1 MRMFE
6 ALLALIAL
14 ALFFVIAFR
23 VLLAF
28 FEPGLDYEIAKSPNL
43 QLDSKEFLRTLEA
56 LCDARINKRTRVE
69 ALANGE
75 YFYEAELEAIRG
87 AKRSINLEA
96 YIFQRGQLTRRFV
109 DALAERA
116 RAGVVVNAV
125 FDAIGS
131 LMTTEAY
138 LSELIVA
145 GGRVAWYHPLR
156 WHTWPRL
163 NNRTHRELLIVDG
176 EIGFVG
182 GAGFADQWLTG
193 HRGNPRW
200 RDTMFRIEGEAVSA
214 LQSTFVENW
223 LEASGEIL
231 YSSIYFPFPESSG
244 DAVSLVVNSSPS
256 VGLSTRARLLYQ
268 SLIASAQHSIDIATP
283 YFLPDCGARKEFVRA
298 IRERGVRVRILT
310 PGHRSDHILTR
321 RSSRRLYGQLLKSGA
336 RIFEYQPAMMH
347 AKLMIVDQLWSVI
360 GSANFDN
367 RSFTLN
373 DEVNLAVC
381 DPTFAQQ
388 LREQFESDLSDSR
401 EVIYKDW
408 LRRPVT
414 ERFGESLGWLLER
427 QQ

>member
-1 MRMFE
+1 MIE
-6 ALLALIAL
+6 ALVALIPLALLLIVAYRFLLAL
-14 ALFFVIAFR
+14 
-23 VLLAF
+23 

-43 QLDSKEFLRTLEA
+43 RLDSEEFLRTLEA
-56 LCDARINKRTRVE
+56 LCDARINKHTSVE

-75 YFYEAELEAIRG
+75 CFYEAELEAIRG

-109 DALAERA
+109 SALAERA

-125 FDAIGS
+125 FDAVGS

-138 LSELIVA
+138 LSELITA

-182 GAGFADQWLTG
+182 GAGFADQWLNG
-193 HRGNPRW
+193 HRRNPRW

-231 YSSIYFPFPESSG
+231 YSPLYFPFPESSG
-244 DAVSLVVNSSPS
+244 NAVSLVVNSSPS

-283 YFLPDCGARKEFVRA
+283 YFLPDRGARKEFVRA
-298 IRERGVRVRILT
+298 MCDRGVKIRILT
-310 PGHRSDHILTR
+310 PGHRSDHVLTR
-321 RSSRRLYGQLLKSGA
+321 RSSRRLYGELLKSGA
-336 RIFEYQPAMMH
+336 QIFEYQPAMMH

-360 GSANFDN
+360 GSTNFDN

-373 DEVNLAVC
+373 DEVNMAVC
-381 DPTFAQQ
+381 HCPLAHE
-388 LREQFESDLSDSR
+388 LRQQFESDLSDSR

-408 LRRPVT
+408 LRRPVF